1 MSDSF
6 AYLSLHKNSFYFL
19 QLELKK
25 RKEREKREKR
35 KRKEREK
42 KEKRERKDREK
53 REKRKRKE
61 REKRERTLTI
71 ATGYPGV
78 QTFPPPSPPQPFIS
92 EREVGVGK
100 ARKKD
105 EGRVN

>member
-1 MSDSF
+1 MTH
-6 AYLSLHKNSFYFL
+6 LHIGVLIKTL
-19 QLELKK
+19 LHELKM
-25 RKEREKREKR
+25 RMEREKREKI
-35 KRKEREK
+35 
-42 KEKRERKDREK
+42 
-53 REKRKRKE
+53 
-61 REKRERTLTI
+61 LTI

-78 QTFPPPSPPQPFIS
+78 QTFPTPSPPRLFIS